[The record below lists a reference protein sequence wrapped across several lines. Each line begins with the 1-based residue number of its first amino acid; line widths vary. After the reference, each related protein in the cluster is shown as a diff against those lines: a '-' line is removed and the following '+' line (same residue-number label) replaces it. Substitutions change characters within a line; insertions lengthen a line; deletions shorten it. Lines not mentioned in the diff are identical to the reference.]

1 MRPVALAALA
11 TSVLGFSP
19 AVVVRPHGPLLAVA
33 MQPLRR
39 TEPGRPLPSCHAL
52 AAQPRLGTVQM
63 RERRRVGFWSA
74 LRRRMCQLMFCAML
88 IVRLV
93 SPAVAS
99 AAGSPSPEAG
109 SPAGIERQLSRQE
122 QKQHIQDPT
131 GPYHHCRHG
140 GRHDA
145 EGRGNGGSSGRG
157 NRGSGSS
164 LIWGDDQRQQ
174 QDHFTRP
181 PTRSVP
187 LATIGQTPP
196 KRSGSVTSPSLDSA
210 NLEHSFA
217 KSAMSVPSL
226 AANVHNFAEKLA
238 SGGPK
243 ALRSVGEMAHQ
254 IHGGERDTIVLLL
267 ATALVHP
274 VMNLFGLSP
283 VLGFLFA
290 GMLLGP
296 AGLQWVS
303 DVETTTKLAELGVV
317 FFLFEMGL
325 ELELERLKSV
335 GRDAFTLGTAQFLLT
350 TFLIGSLALKAGA
363 TGAVALV
370 LGGGLA
376 LSSSAFVIQLLNEK
390 GELASRFGR
399 ASFGILLLQD
409 LAVVPLLV
417 VTPLLGG
424 TGAQLGAALRL
435 AVIKSVSALS
445 FIFVFGRY
453 MLQYVYRLVASARDQ
468 TSFLAITL
476 VTVLSMAGFT
486 AALGLSDTLGA
497 FLAGVLLAETKY
509 RYQIE
514 ADIAP
519 FRGLLL
525 GLFFITTGFAIDLKV
540 AIASWPLI
548 LGGTLSLLVVKTA
561 ITTLVCAVG
570 GLKPTAA
577 LRSGLLLSQGGEFSF
592 VIFALA
598 QQHGLLLPTQV
609 KLLLLSL
616 TRTLTRTLILTLTLL
631 LPSQVKLLLTTV
643 VLTMFLTP
651 FLNEL
656 GLKASAALE
665 RSSGKLI
672 LPSPDEA
679 AEKSNYVLIAGFG
692 RVGQAVAEM
701 LTAKLV
707 RYKAFDMDPYKVA
720 EARKLG
726 LPVFF
731 GDATRPEVLQI
742 LMKESEADISSVVV
756 TLDTERDCT
765 KSVRALR
772 RLYPNPGEMPIF
784 VRAYGTQH
792 RRKLMAVGATA
803 LETGPQESAL
813 LLGGAIL
820 SSMGVPQEEVVSLI
834 DEARRS
840 MYSTRL
846 RDTFGDDEAANP
858 LLALLRSP
866 FERANDKAEAAAIKA
881 DLAAEAEAAEVVAA
895 AELLLELAQIEKS
908 IEEID
913 AVNQTT
919 SG

>member
-1 MRPVALAALA
+1 
-11 TSVLGFSP
+11 
-19 AVVVRPHGPLLAVA
+19 
-33 MQPLRR
+33 
-39 TEPGRPLPSCHAL
+39 
-52 AAQPRLGTVQM
+52 
-63 RERRRVGFWSA
+63 
-74 LRRRMCQLMFCAML
+74 MCQLMFCAML

-109 SPAGIERQLSRQE
+109 SPTGMERQLSLQQ
-122 QKQHIQDPT
+122 QKQHIRDPT
-131 GPYHHCRHG
+131 GHHSRHD
-140 GRHDA
+140 GRHVA
-145 EGRGNGGSSGRG
+145 EGRGSD
-157 NRGSGSS
+157 SS
-164 LIWGDDQRQQ
+164 LIFGDDQRQQ
-174 QDHFTRP
+174 QDREFTRP
-181 PTRSVP
+181 PSRRVP

-196 KRSGSVTSPSLDSA
+196 KQSGSVASPSLDSA

-243 ALRSVGEMAHQ
+243 ALRSMGEMAHQ

-548 LGGTLSLLVVKTA
+548 LGGTLTLLALKTA

-570 GLKPTAA
+570 GLKLTAA

-598 QQHGLLLPTQV
+598 QQHGLLLPT
-609 KLLLLSL
+609 
-616 TRTLTRTLILTLTLL
+616 
-631 LPSQVKLLLTTV
+631 QVKLLLTTV

-742 LMKESEADISSVVV
+742 LMKESEANISSVVV

-765 KSVRALR
+765 KTVRALR
-772 RLYPNPGEMPIF
+772 RLYPNPDEMPIF

-820 SSMGVPQEEVVSLI
+820 TSMGVPQEEVVLLI

-913 AVNQTT
+913 AVNQTM
-919 SG
+919 GG

>member
-1 MRPVALAALA
+1 
-11 TSVLGFSP
+11 
-19 AVVVRPHGPLLAVA
+19 
-33 MQPLRR
+33 
-39 TEPGRPLPSCHAL
+39 
-52 AAQPRLGTVQM
+52 
-63 RERRRVGFWSA
+63 
-74 LRRRMCQLMFCAML
+74 MCQLMFCAML

-99 AAGSPSPEAG
+99 AAGYPSPEAG
-109 SPAGIERQLSRQE
+109 SPTGVERQLSLQQ
-122 QKQHIQDPT
+122 QKQHIRDPT
-131 GPYHHCRHG
+131 GHHSRHD
-140 GRHDA
+140 GRHVA
-145 EGRGNGGSSGRG
+145 EGRGSD
-157 NRGSGSS
+157 SS
-164 LIWGDDQRQQ
+164 LIFGDDQRQQ
-174 QDHFTRP
+174 QDREFTRP
-181 PTRSVP
+181 PSRRVP

-196 KRSGSVTSPSLDSA
+196 KQSGSVASPSLDSA

-226 AANVHNFAEKLA
+226 AGNVHNFAEKLA

-243 ALRSVGEMAHQ
+243 ALRSMGEMAHQ

-548 LGGTLSLLVVKTA
+548 LGGTLSLLAVKTA

-570 GLKPTAA
+570 GLKLTAA

-598 QQHGLLLPTQV
+598 QQHGLLLPT
-609 KLLLLSL
+609 
-616 TRTLTRTLILTLTLL
+616 
-631 LPSQVKLLLTTV
+631 QVKLLLTTV

-742 LMKESEADISSVVV
+742 LMKESEANISSVVV

-765 KSVRALR
+765 KTVRALR
-772 RLYPNPGEMPIF
+772 RLYPNPDEMPIF

-820 SSMGVPQEEVVSLI
+820 TSMGVPQEEVVLLI

-913 AVNQTT
+913 AVNQTM
-919 SG
+919 GG

>member
-1 MRPVALAALA
+1 
-11 TSVLGFSP
+11 
-19 AVVVRPHGPLLAVA
+19 
-33 MQPLRR
+33 
-39 TEPGRPLPSCHAL
+39 
-52 AAQPRLGTVQM
+52 
-63 RERRRVGFWSA
+63 
-74 LRRRMCQLMFCAML
+74 MCQLMFCAML

-609 KLLLLSL
+609 KLLL
-616 TRTLTRTLILTLTLL
+616 
-631 LPSQVKLLLTTV
+631 TTV

>member
-1 MRPVALAALA
+1 
-11 TSVLGFSP
+11 
-19 AVVVRPHGPLLAVA
+19 
-33 MQPLRR
+33 
-39 TEPGRPLPSCHAL
+39 
-52 AAQPRLGTVQM
+52 
-63 RERRRVGFWSA
+63 
-74 LRRRMCQLMFCAML
+74 MCQLMFCAML

-174 QDHFTRP
+174 QDHEFTRP

-609 KLLLLSL
+609 KLLL
-616 TRTLTRTLILTLTLL
+616 
-631 LPSQVKLLLTTV
+631 TTV

-820 SSMGVPQEEVVSLI
+820 TSMGVPQEEVVLLI

-866 FERANDKAEAAAIKA
+866 C
-881 DLAAEAEAAEVVAA
+881 
-895 AELLLELAQIEKS
+895 
-908 IEEID
+908 
-913 AVNQTT
+913 
-919 SG
+919 

>member
-1 MRPVALAALA
+1 
-11 TSVLGFSP
+11 
-19 AVVVRPHGPLLAVA
+19 
-33 MQPLRR
+33 
-39 TEPGRPLPSCHAL
+39 
-52 AAQPRLGTVQM
+52 
-63 RERRRVGFWSA
+63 
-74 LRRRMCQLMFCAML
+74 MFCAML

-99 AAGSPSPEAG
+99 AAGYPSPEAG
-109 SPAGIERQLSRQE
+109 SPTGVERQLSLQQ
-122 QKQHIQDPT
+122 QKQHIRDPT
-131 GPYHHCRHG
+131 GAHHHSRHD
-140 GRHDA
+140 GRHVA
-145 EGRGNGGSSGRG
+145 EGRGSD
-157 NRGSGSS
+157 SS
-164 LIWGDDQRQQ
+164 LIFGDDQRQQ
-174 QDHFTRP
+174 QDREFTRP
-181 PTRSVP
+181 PSRRVP

-196 KRSGSVTSPSLDSA
+196 KQSGSVASPSLDSA

-243 ALRSVGEMAHQ
+243 ALRSMGEMAHQ

-548 LGGTLSLLVVKTA
+548 LGGTLTLLALKTA

-570 GLKPTAA
+570 GLKLTAA

-598 QQHGLLLPTQV
+598 QQHGLLLPT
-609 KLLLLSL
+609 
-616 TRTLTRTLILTLTLL
+616 
-631 LPSQVKLLLTTV
+631 QVKLLLTTV

-742 LMKESEADISSVVV
+742 LMKESEANISSVVV

-765 KSVRALR
+765 KTVRALR
-772 RLYPNPGEMPIF
+772 RLYPNPDEMPIF

-820 SSMGVPQEEVVSLI
+820 TSMGVPQEEVVLLI

-913 AVNQTT
+913 AVNQTM
-919 SG
+919 GG

>member
-1 MRPVALAALA
+1 
-11 TSVLGFSP
+11 
-19 AVVVRPHGPLLAVA
+19 
-33 MQPLRR
+33 
-39 TEPGRPLPSCHAL
+39 
-52 AAQPRLGTVQM
+52 
-63 RERRRVGFWSA
+63 
-74 LRRRMCQLMFCAML
+74 MCQLMFCAML

-99 AAGSPSPEAG
+99 AAGYPSPEAG
-109 SPAGIERQLSRQE
+109 SPTGMERQLSLQQ
-122 QKQHIQDPT
+122 QKQHIRDPT
-131 GPYHHCRHG
+131 GHHSRHD
-140 GRHDA
+140 GRHVA
-145 EGRGNGGSSGRG
+145 EGRGSD
-157 NRGSGSS
+157 SS
-164 LIWGDDQRQQ
+164 LIFGDDQRQQ
-174 QDHFTRP
+174 QDREFTRP
-181 PTRSVP
+181 PSRRVP

-196 KRSGSVTSPSLDSA
+196 KQSGSVASPSLDSA

-243 ALRSVGEMAHQ
+243 ALRSMGEMAHQ

-548 LGGTLSLLVVKTA
+548 LGGTLTLLALKTA

-570 GLKPTAA
+570 GLKLTAA

-598 QQHGLLLPTQV
+598 QQHGLLLPT
-609 KLLLLSL
+609 
-616 TRTLTRTLILTLTLL
+616 
-631 LPSQVKLLLTTV
+631 QVKLLLTTV

-742 LMKESEADISSVVV
+742 LMKESEANISSVVV

-765 KSVRALR
+765 KTVRALR
-772 RLYPNPGEMPIF
+772 RLYPNPDEMPIF

-820 SSMGVPQEEVVSLI
+820 TSMGVPQEEVVLLI

-913 AVNQTT
+913 AVNQTM
-919 SG
+919 GG

>member
-1 MRPVALAALA
+1 
-11 TSVLGFSP
+11 
-19 AVVVRPHGPLLAVA
+19 
-33 MQPLRR
+33 
-39 TEPGRPLPSCHAL
+39 
-52 AAQPRLGTVQM
+52 
-63 RERRRVGFWSA
+63 
-74 LRRRMCQLMFCAML
+74 
-88 IVRLV
+88 
-93 SPAVAS
+93 
-99 AAGSPSPEAG
+99 
-109 SPAGIERQLSRQE
+109 
-122 QKQHIQDPT
+122 
-131 GPYHHCRHG
+131 
-140 GRHDA
+140 
-145 EGRGNGGSSGRG
+145 
-157 NRGSGSS
+157 
-164 LIWGDDQRQQ
+164 
-174 QDHFTRP
+174 
-181 PTRSVP
+181 

-196 KRSGSVTSPSLDSA
+196 KQSGSVASPSLDSA

-243 ALRSVGEMAHQ
+243 ALRSMGEMAHQ

-548 LGGTLSLLVVKTA
+548 LGGTLTLLALKTA

-570 GLKPTAA
+570 GLKLTAA

-598 QQHGLLLPTQV
+598 QQHGLLLPT
-609 KLLLLSL
+609 
-616 TRTLTRTLILTLTLL
+616 
-631 LPSQVKLLLTTV
+631 QVKLLLTTV

-742 LMKESEADISSVVV
+742 LMKESEANISSVVV

-765 KSVRALR
+765 KTVRALR
-772 RLYPNPGEMPIF
+772 RLYPNPDEMPIF

-820 SSMGVPQEEVVSLI
+820 TSMGVPQEEVVLLI

-913 AVNQTT
+913 AVNQTM
-919 SG
+919 GG

>member
-11 TSVLGFSP
+11 ASVLGFSP
-19 AVVVRPHGPLLAVA
+19 AVVVRPHGPLLAAA

-99 AAGSPSPEAG
+99 AAGYPSPEAG
-109 SPAGIERQLSRQE
+109 SPTGMERQLSLQQ
-122 QKQHIQDPT
+122 QKQHIRDPT
-131 GPYHHCRHG
+131 GHHSRHD
-140 GRHDA
+140 GRHVA
-145 EGRGNGGSSGRG
+145 EGRGSD
-157 NRGSGSS
+157 SS
-164 LIWGDDQRQQ
+164 LIFGDDQRQQ
-174 QDHFTRP
+174 QDREFTRP
-181 PTRSVP
+181 PSRRVP

-196 KRSGSVTSPSLDSA
+196 KQSGSVASPSLDSA

-243 ALRSVGEMAHQ
+243 ALRSMGEMAHQ

-548 LGGTLSLLVVKTA
+548 LGGTLTLLALKTA

-570 GLKPTAA
+570 GLKLTAA

-598 QQHGLLLPTQV
+598 QQHGLLLPT
-609 KLLLLSL
+609 
-616 TRTLTRTLILTLTLL
+616 
-631 LPSQVKLLLTTV
+631 QVKLLLTTV

-742 LMKESEADISSVVV
+742 LMKESEANISSVVV

-765 KSVRALR
+765 KTVRALR
-772 RLYPNPGEMPIF
+772 RLYPNPDEMPIF

-820 SSMGVPQEEVVSLI
+820 TSMGVPQEEVVLLI

-913 AVNQTT
+913 AVNQTM
-919 SG
+919 GG

>member
-1 MRPVALAALA
+1 
-11 TSVLGFSP
+11 
-19 AVVVRPHGPLLAVA
+19 
-33 MQPLRR
+33 
-39 TEPGRPLPSCHAL
+39 
-52 AAQPRLGTVQM
+52 
-63 RERRRVGFWSA
+63 
-74 LRRRMCQLMFCAML
+74 
-88 IVRLV
+88 
-93 SPAVAS
+93 
-99 AAGSPSPEAG
+99 
-109 SPAGIERQLSRQE
+109 
-122 QKQHIQDPT
+122 
-131 GPYHHCRHG
+131 
-140 GRHDA
+140 
-145 EGRGNGGSSGRG
+145 
-157 NRGSGSS
+157 
-164 LIWGDDQRQQ
+164 
-174 QDHFTRP
+174 
-181 PTRSVP
+181 
-187 LATIGQTPP
+187 
-196 KRSGSVTSPSLDSA
+196 
-210 NLEHSFA
+210 
-217 KSAMSVPSL
+217 
-226 AANVHNFAEKLA
+226 
-238 SGGPK
+238 
-243 ALRSVGEMAHQ
+243 
-254 IHGGERDTIVLLL
+254 
-267 ATALVHP
+267 
-274 VMNLFGLSP
+274 
-283 VLGFLFA
+283 
-290 GMLLGP
+290 
-296 AGLQWVS
+296 
-303 DVETTTKLAELGVV
+303 
-317 FFLFEMGL
+317 
-325 ELELERLKSV
+325 
-335 GRDAFTLGTAQFLLT
+335 
-350 TFLIGSLALKAGA
+350 LALKAGA

-548 LGGTLSLLVVKTA
+548 LGGTLTLLALKTA

-570 GLKPTAA
+570 GLKLTAA

-598 QQHGLLLPTQV
+598 QQHGLLLPT
-609 KLLLLSL
+609 
-616 TRTLTRTLILTLTLL
+616 
-631 LPSQVKLLLTTV
+631 QVKLLLTTV

-742 LMKESEADISSVVV
+742 LMKESEANISSVVV

-765 KSVRALR
+765 KTVRALR
-772 RLYPNPGEMPIF
+772 RLYPNPDEMPIF

-820 SSMGVPQEEVVSLI
+820 TSMGVPQEEVVLLI

-913 AVNQTT
+913 AVNQTM
-919 SG
+919 GG

>member
-1 MRPVALAALA
+1 
-11 TSVLGFSP
+11 
-19 AVVVRPHGPLLAVA
+19 
-33 MQPLRR
+33 
-39 TEPGRPLPSCHAL
+39 
-52 AAQPRLGTVQM
+52 
-63 RERRRVGFWSA
+63 
-74 LRRRMCQLMFCAML
+74 MCQLMFCAML

-99 AAGSPSPEAG
+99 AAGYPSPEAG
-109 SPAGIERQLSRQE
+109 SPTGVERQLSLQQ
-122 QKQHIQDPT
+122 QKQHIRDPT
-131 GPYHHCRHG
+131 GAHHHSRHD
-140 GRHDA
+140 GRHVA
-145 EGRGNGGSSGRG
+145 EGRGSD
-157 NRGSGSS
+157 SS
-164 LIWGDDQRQQ
+164 LIFGDDQRQQ
-174 QDHFTRP
+174 QDREFARP
-181 PTRSVP
+181 PSRRVP
-187 LATIGQTPP
+187 LATIGQTPT
-196 KRSGSVTSPSLDSA
+196 KQSGSVASPSLDSA

-243 ALRSVGEMAHQ
+243 ALRSMGEMAHQ

-548 LGGTLSLLVVKTA
+548 LGGTLTLLALKTA

-570 GLKPTAA
+570 GLKLTAA

-598 QQHGLLLPTQV
+598 QQHGLLLPT
-609 KLLLLSL
+609 
-616 TRTLTRTLILTLTLL
+616 
-631 LPSQVKLLLTTV
+631 QVKLLLTTV

-742 LMKESEADISSVVV
+742 LMKESEANISSVVV

-765 KSVRALR
+765 KTVRALR
-772 RLYPNPGEMPIF
+772 RLYPNPDEMPIF

-820 SSMGVPQEEVVSLI
+820 TSMGVPQEEVVLLI

-881 DLAAEAEAAEVVAA
+881 DWRRRRRRRRWWQQQSSYWSSRRLRSRSRRSTPSTRRWAAEESRRA
-895 AELLLELAQIEKS
+895 
-908 IEEID
+908 
-913 AVNQTT
+913 
-919 SG
+919 

>member
-1 MRPVALAALA
+1 
-11 TSVLGFSP
+11 
-19 AVVVRPHGPLLAVA
+19 
-33 MQPLRR
+33 
-39 TEPGRPLPSCHAL
+39 
-52 AAQPRLGTVQM
+52 
-63 RERRRVGFWSA
+63 
-74 LRRRMCQLMFCAML
+74 MCQLMFCAML

-99 AAGSPSPEAG
+99 AAGYPSPEAG
-109 SPAGIERQLSRQE
+109 SPTGVERQLSLQQ
-122 QKQHIQDPT
+122 QKQHIRDPT
-131 GPYHHCRHG
+131 GHHSRHD
-140 GRHDA
+140 GRHVA
-145 EGRGNGGSSGRG
+145 EGRGSD
-157 NRGSGSS
+157 SS
-164 LIWGDDQRQQ
+164 LIFGDDQRQQ
-174 QDHFTRP
+174 QDREFTRP
-181 PTRSVP
+181 PSRRVP

-196 KRSGSVTSPSLDSA
+196 KQSGSVASPSLDSA

-243 ALRSVGEMAHQ
+243 ALRSMGEMAHQ

-548 LGGTLSLLVVKTA
+548 LGGTLTLLALKTA

-570 GLKPTAA
+570 GLKLTAA

-598 QQHGLLLPTQV
+598 QQHGLLLPT
-609 KLLLLSL
+609 
-616 TRTLTRTLILTLTLL
+616 
-631 LPSQVKLLLTTV
+631 QVKLLLTTV

-742 LMKESEADISSVVV
+742 LMKESEANISSVVV

-765 KSVRALR
+765 KTVRALR
-772 RLYPNPGEMPIF
+772 RLYPNPDEMPIF

-820 SSMGVPQEEVVSLI
+820 TSMGVPQEEVVLLI

-913 AVNQTT
+913 AVNQTM
-919 SG
+919 GG

>member
-1 MRPVALAALA
+1 M
-11 TSVLGFSP
+11 
-19 AVVVRPHGPLLAVA
+19 
-33 MQPLRR
+33 
-39 TEPGRPLPSCHAL
+39 
-52 AAQPRLGTVQM
+52 
-63 RERRRVGFWSA
+63 
-74 LRRRMCQLMFCAML
+74 
-88 IVRLV
+88 
-93 SPAVAS
+93 
-99 AAGSPSPEAG
+99 
-109 SPAGIERQLSRQE
+109 ERQLSLQQ
-122 QKQHIQDPT
+122 QKQHIRDPT
-131 GPYHHCRHG
+131 GAHHHSRHD
-140 GRHDA
+140 GRHVA
-145 EGRGNGGSSGRG
+145 EGRGSD
-157 NRGSGSS
+157 SS
-164 LIWGDDQRQQ
+164 LIFGDDQRQQ
-174 QDHFTRP
+174 QDREFTRP
-181 PTRSVP
+181 PSRRVP

-196 KRSGSVTSPSLDSA
+196 KQSGSVASPSLDSA

-243 ALRSVGEMAHQ
+243 ALRSMGEMAHQ

-548 LGGTLSLLVVKTA
+548 LGGTLTLLALKTA

-570 GLKPTAA
+570 GLKLTAA

-609 KLLLLSL
+609 KLLL
-616 TRTLTRTLILTLTLL
+616 
-631 LPSQVKLLLTTV
+631 TTV

-665 RSSGKLI
+665 RSSRKLI
-672 LPSPDEA
+672 LPSPNEA

-742 LMKESEADISSVVV
+742 LMKESEANISSVVV

-765 KSVRALR
+765 KTVRALR
-772 RLYPNPGEMPIF
+772 RLYPNPDEMPIF

-820 SSMGVPQEEVVSLI
+820 TSMGVPQEEVVLLI

-913 AVNQTT
+913 AVNQTM
-919 SG
+919 GG

>member
-1 MRPVALAALA
+1 
-11 TSVLGFSP
+11 
-19 AVVVRPHGPLLAVA
+19 
-33 MQPLRR
+33 
-39 TEPGRPLPSCHAL
+39 
-52 AAQPRLGTVQM
+52 
-63 RERRRVGFWSA
+63 
-74 LRRRMCQLMFCAML
+74 MCQLMFCAML

-109 SPAGIERQLSRQE
+109 SPTGMERQLSLQQ
-122 QKQHIQDPT
+122 QKQHIRDPT
-131 GPYHHCRHG
+131 GHHSRHD
-140 GRHDA
+140 GRHVA
-145 EGRGNGGSSGRG
+145 EGRGSD
-157 NRGSGSS
+157 SS
-164 LIWGDDQRQQ
+164 LIFGDDQRQQ
-174 QDHFTRP
+174 QDREFTRP
-181 PTRSVP
+181 PSRRVP

-196 KRSGSVTSPSLDSA
+196 KQSGSVASPSLDSA

-243 ALRSVGEMAHQ
+243 ALRSMGEMAHQ

-609 KLLLLSL
+609 KLLL
-616 TRTLTRTLILTLTLL
+616 
-631 LPSQVKLLLTTV
+631 TTV

-742 LMKESEADISSVVV
+742 LMKESEANISSVVV

-772 RLYPNPGEMPIF
+772 RLYPNPDEMPIF

-913 AVNQTT
+913 AVNQTM

>member
-11 TSVLGFSP
+11 ASVLGFSP
-19 AVVVRPHGPLLAVA
+19 AVVVRPHGPLLAAA

-99 AAGSPSPEAG
+99 AAGYPSPEAG
-109 SPAGIERQLSRQE
+109 SPTGVERQLSLQQ
-122 QKQHIQDPT
+122 QKQHIRDPT
-131 GPYHHCRHG
+131 GAHHHSRHD
-140 GRHDA
+140 GRHVA
-145 EGRGNGGSSGRG
+145 EGRGSD
-157 NRGSGSS
+157 SS
-164 LIWGDDQRQQ
+164 LIFGDDQRQQ
-174 QDHFTRP
+174 QDREFTRP
-181 PTRSVP
+181 PSRRVP

-196 KRSGSVTSPSLDSA
+196 KQSGSVASPSLDSA

-243 ALRSVGEMAHQ
+243 ALRSMGEMAHQ

-548 LGGTLSLLVVKTA
+548 LGGTLTLLALKTA

-570 GLKPTAA
+570 GLKLTAA

-598 QQHGLLLPTQV
+598 QQHGLLLPT
-609 KLLLLSL
+609 
-616 TRTLTRTLILTLTLL
+616 
-631 LPSQVKLLLTTV
+631 QVKLLLTTV

-742 LMKESEADISSVVV
+742 LMKESEANISSVVV

-765 KSVRALR
+765 KTVRALR
-772 RLYPNPGEMPIF
+772 RLYPNPDEMPIF

-820 SSMGVPQEEVVSLI
+820 TSMGVPQEEVVLLI

-913 AVNQTT
+913 AVNQTM
-919 SG
+919 GG

>member
-1 MRPVALAALA
+1 
-11 TSVLGFSP
+11 
-19 AVVVRPHGPLLAVA
+19 
-33 MQPLRR
+33 
-39 TEPGRPLPSCHAL
+39 
-52 AAQPRLGTVQM
+52 
-63 RERRRVGFWSA
+63 
-74 LRRRMCQLMFCAML
+74 MFCAML

-99 AAGSPSPEAG
+99 AAGYPSPEAG
-109 SPAGIERQLSRQE
+109 SPTGVERQLSLQQ
-122 QKQHIQDPT
+122 QKQHIRDPT
-131 GPYHHCRHG
+131 GHHS
-140 GRHDA
+140 RHDSRHVA
-145 EGRGNGGSSGRG
+145 EGRGSD
-157 NRGSGSS
+157 SS
-164 LIWGDDQRQQ
+164 LIFGDDQRQQ
-174 QDHFTRP
+174 QDREFTRP
-181 PTRSVP
+181 PSRRVP

-196 KRSGSVTSPSLDSA
+196 KQSGSVASPSLDSA

-243 ALRSVGEMAHQ
+243 ALRSMGEMAHQ

-548 LGGTLSLLVVKTA
+548 LGGTLTLLALKTA

-570 GLKPTAA
+570 GLKLTAA

-598 QQHGLLLPTQV
+598 QQHGLLLPT
-609 KLLLLSL
+609 
-616 TRTLTRTLILTLTLL
+616 
-631 LPSQVKLLLTTV
+631 QVKLLLTTV

-742 LMKESEADISSVVV
+742 LMKESEANISSVVV

-765 KSVRALR
+765 KTVRALR
-772 RLYPNPGEMPIF
+772 RLYPNPDEMPIF

-820 SSMGVPQEEVVSLI
+820 TSMGVPQEEVVLLI

-913 AVNQTT
+913 AVNQTM
-919 SG
+919 GG

>member
-1 MRPVALAALA
+1 
-11 TSVLGFSP
+11 
-19 AVVVRPHGPLLAVA
+19 
-33 MQPLRR
+33 
-39 TEPGRPLPSCHAL
+39 
-52 AAQPRLGTVQM
+52 
-63 RERRRVGFWSA
+63 
-74 LRRRMCQLMFCAML
+74 MFCAML

-99 AAGSPSPEAG
+99 AAGYPSPEAG
-109 SPAGIERQLSRQE
+109 SPTGVERQLSLQQ
-122 QKQHIQDPT
+122 QKQHIRDPT
-131 GPYHHCRHG
+131 GHHSRHD
-140 GRHDA
+140 GRHVA
-145 EGRGNGGSSGRG
+145 EGRGSD
-157 NRGSGSS
+157 SS
-164 LIWGDDQRQQ
+164 LIFGDDQRQQ
-174 QDHFTRP
+174 QDREFTRP
-181 PTRSVP
+181 PSRRVP

-196 KRSGSVTSPSLDSA
+196 KQSGSVASPSLDSA

-243 ALRSVGEMAHQ
+243 ALRSMGEMAHQ

-548 LGGTLSLLVVKTA
+548 LGGTLTLLALKTA

-570 GLKPTAA
+570 GLKLTAA

-598 QQHGLLLPTQV
+598 QQHGLLLPT
-609 KLLLLSL
+609 
-616 TRTLTRTLILTLTLL
+616 
-631 LPSQVKLLLTTV
+631 QVKLLLTTV

-742 LMKESEADISSVVV
+742 LMKESEANISSVVV

-765 KSVRALR
+765 KTVRALR
-772 RLYPNPGEMPIF
+772 RLYPNPDEMPIF

-820 SSMGVPQEEVVSLI
+820 TSMGVPQEEVVLLI

-913 AVNQTT
+913 AVNQTM
-919 SG
+919 GG